1 MIMEEIEP
9 RYFEELPYNVLP
21 KNNDDILNQ
30 LTHNELKKIYHHMF
44 LQMELWF
51 SHNQEKDD
59 HMKKVF
65 KKDLIN
71 LGRLIEYQ
79 DINEVLIVLEFVM
92 VIVVRGKNSQELLE
106 RIGKLPEETLEDLKE
121 LIEGTLAPLT
131 DFDNESNY

>member
-1 MIMEEIEP
+1 
-9 RYFEELPYNVLP
+9 
-21 KNNDDILNQ
+21 
-30 LTHNELKKIYHHMF
+30 MF

-92 VIVVRGKNSQELLE
+92 VIVVRGKNS
-106 RIGKLPEETLEDLKE
+106 
-121 LIEGTLAPLT
+121 
-131 DFDNESNY
+131 